1 MGYLEIILSRQ
12 AIRMKFPNAVRPL
25 REMAGLNRSELAR
38 RAGITP
44 QALGLIEQGKVSPS
58 THVAL
63 RLAKAL
69 GTTVESLFDPEQ
81 KAAHNP
87 GAGSLRT
94 ERVALAEIAGVRVAR
109 SLEDSAQP
117 VPSDG
122 LRDERGCT
130 DWMTTF
136 DGSMARVFLS
146 GCDPALSL
154 LAAWVNRR
162 CRACEAIHFL
172 STNEGA
178 IAELEL
184 GQTHLA
190 SVHGTSDD
198 VRSLANGKD
207 WFILPLARSRMGWVV
222 PRHNPKRWMVEA
234 GFREARPRIV
244 NRPCGA
250 GARALVDE
258 ALRREGV
265 SPDEIAGYDVEAKT
279 HHEVVQAVAFGGADV
294 GIAHE
299 AAATPEVAFLPIRE
313 EITWLVVPRASAHHP
328 GVQQVLDLLQSDR
341 FRRDLAAFGPYDVAV
356 TGARMSV
363 QSKRR
368 T

>member
-1 MGYLEIILSRQ
+1 MGYLENILSWQ
-12 AIRMKFPNAVRPL
+12 AIRMKFPNAVKPL
-25 REMAGLNRSELAR
+25 RELAGLTKSELAR
-38 RAGITP
+38 RVGITP

-81 KAAHNP
+81 GAAHDL
-87 GAGSLRT
+87 GASRLRT

-109 SLEDSAQP
+109 SLDGSAQP

-122 LRDERGCT
+122 LRDESGRT
-130 DWMTTF
+130 DWITPF
-136 DGSMARVFLS
+136 DGTMARVFLS

-154 LAAWVNRR
+154 LSAWVNRR
-162 CRACEAIHFL
+162 CRACEAVHFL

-178 IAELEL
+178 LAELQA
-184 GQTHLA
+184 GQTHIA
-190 SVHGTSDD
+190 SVHGTMDD
-198 VRSLANGKD
+198 IRSLAKGKD
-207 WFILPLARSRMGWVV
+207 WILVPLARSRMGWVV
-222 PRHNPKRWMVEA
+222 SRHNPKRWQVDA
-234 GFREARPRIV
+234 GFRDARPRIV

-258 ALRREGV
+258 ALRREGL
-265 SPDEIAGYDVEAKT
+265 SPEEVEGYDVEAKT
-279 HHEVVQAVAFGGADV
+279 HHEVVRAVAFGGADV
-294 GIAHE
+294 GVAHE
-299 AAATPEVAFLPIRE
+299 AAATSDVAFLPIRE
-313 EITWLVVPRASAHHP
+313 ETTWLVIPHASASHP

-341 FRRDLAAFGPYDVAV
+341 FRRDLAAYGPYDVAM
-356 TGARMSV
+356 TGASMGI
-363 QSKRR
+363 QLTRR